1 MLYVLFLLL
10 EIVWKLQPR
19 NLVIIPIF
27 NFENVSITLCIQGQV
42 MDAFGTD
49 FPTEPSAL
57 NTTEGSMVE
66 PNSCVSE
73 QLIEVP
79 PPPTTPLPQPPR
91 DVHHVHHIPPPPAI
105 PPPQPQDLDLKEL
118 LSGFGQPSP
127 NASASHSSSSWA
139 TPGANSVAA
148 QLFSMPAVLDHQQM
162 LDDLSLLAAKNY
174 PSKTAETTPAYGVL
188 VVLWYTGDLRNGD
201 RWKDSH
207 IRHFEFLC
215 VHGCGGAYHRNHPQ
229 LYQVNESRS
238 TFQPVNSWM
247 LGNFTAS
254 GVVWNWDFD
263 SLTWFCLD
271 FSDEEARKRQV
282 LDLFGTPE
290 WMTSWDVQDG
300 LLHPQRRDHGI
311 PEQTKHERTGPRW
324 LRRAGPGLVGS
335 VG

>member
-1 MLYVLFLLL
+1 
-10 EIVWKLQPR
+10 
-19 NLVIIPIF
+19 
-27 NFENVSITLCIQGQV
+27 

-57 NTTEGSMVE
+57 NTTEGSLVE
-66 PNSCVSE
+66 PNSSVSE

-162 LDDLSLLAAKNY
+162 LDDLSLLAAMNY

-188 VVLWYTGDLRNGD
+188 VVLWYTGDLEKKTDERTVIKGILNSFACMD
-201 RWKDSH
+201 VVARTTEIIRSSTKSMKVAVHSSLWIPECWETSH
-207 IRHFEFLC
+207 SLRCGVELGLWLFDMILLRFPWWRGTKTSSVGSFWYTGMDET
-215 VHGCGGAYHRNHPQ
+215 HGMSRMACSIPSGGI
-229 LYQVNESRS
+229 
-238 TFQPVNSWM
+238 
-247 LGNFTAS
+247 TAS
-254 GVVWNWDFD
+254 PRPTTKG
-263 SLTWFCLD
+263 
-271 FSDEEARKRQV
+271 
-282 LDLFGTPE
+282 
-290 WMTSWDVQDG
+290 
-300 LLHPQRRDHGI
+300 HG
-311 PEQTKHERTGPRW
+311 QG
-324 LRRAGPGLVGS
+324 G
-335 VG
+335 